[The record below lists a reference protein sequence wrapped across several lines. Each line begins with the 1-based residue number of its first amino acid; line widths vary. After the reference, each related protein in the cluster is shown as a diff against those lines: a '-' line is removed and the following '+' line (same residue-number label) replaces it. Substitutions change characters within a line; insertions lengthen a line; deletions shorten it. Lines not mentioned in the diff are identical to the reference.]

1 MKKGY
6 VIALIALGVLTL
18 ISLALNIANAL
29 WSLYTRQITLS
40 VLAGARTT
48 VAAIGD
54 ETLSYTF
61 EVNREIPIAA
71 SVPISKSVIVP
82 IRATIPVSTVVII
95 PVNAGIL
102 GTFDLDVPIRT
113 MIPINLD
120 VTVPIS
126 ETVEIATTVPVDLDV
141 PIRIPIAET
150 PLAGYL
156 ENLDAALV
164 QVEKRLK
171 NPFNTDIDE

>member
-1 MKKGY
+1 MKKGHL
-6 VIALIALGVLTL
+6 IALIVLSVLALIL
-18 ISLALNIANAL
+18 LALNIANAL

-40 VLAGARTT
+40 VLASARTT

-61 EVNREIPIAA
+61 GVNREIPIAA
-71 SVPISKSVIVP
+71 SVLISKPVVVP
-82 IRATIPVSTVVII
+82 IHTTIPVSTVVII
-95 PVNAGIL
+95 PVKAGIL

-156 ENLDAALV
+156 ENLDAALA

-171 NPFNTDIDE
+171 NPLNTDIDE

>member
-1 MKKGY
+1 MKRGY
-6 VIALIALGVLTL
+6 WVVLIVLALLTL
-18 ISLALNIANAL
+18 VSLALSVITIL
-29 WSLYTRQITLS
+29 WSLYTREITLS

-61 EVNREIPIAA
+61 EISHAIPIEAR
-71 SVPISKSVIVP
+71 VPISKSVVVP
-82 IRATIPVSTVVII
+82 IHTTIPVSTVVII

-113 MIPINLD
+113 IIPVNLD
-120 VTVPIS
+120 VAVPIS
-126 ETVEIATTVPVDLDV
+126 ETVNIATTVPVDLDV
-141 PIRIPIAET
+141 PIRVPIAET

-156 ENLDAALV
+156 ENLDAALG
-164 QVEKRLK
+164 QVEERLRH
-171 NPFNTDIDE
+171 PLSAGRGR

>member
-1 MKKGY
+1 MKRGY
-6 VIALIALGVLTL
+6 LIALIVLAVLTL
-18 ISLALNIANAL
+18 VSLALNGVTIL
-29 WSLYTRQITLS
+29 WSLYTRQITLAALS
-40 VLAGARTT
+40 GARTT

-61 EVNREIPIAA
+61 EISQGIPITA
-71 SVPISKSVIVP
+71 SVPISKSVVVP

-113 MIPINLD
+113 IIPVNLD
-120 VTVPIS
+120 VTVPLS
-126 ETVEIATTVPVDLDV
+126 ETVEIATTVPVNLDV
-141 PIRIPIAET
+141 PIRIPIAKT

-156 ENLDAALV
+156 ENLDAALG
-164 QVEKRLK
+164 QVEDRLE
-171 NPFNTDIDE
+171 NPLGNARE